1 VILGEPFIVN
11 GNTISGEGSGYDS
24 LSQLRIEIDQFVA
37 QFLPETGSTQKIG
50 PKVVHD
56 GLWGTLRLEPYE
68 VALLDTPLV
77 QRLRHLRQT
86 GLSFLTY
93 PSTTHSRFEH
103 TLGVVLQVMKLGDA
117 LLRPALEP
125 KKDDGRLTQDH
136 VRQMRLA
143 ALLHD
148 IGHGP
153 FSHTSEMVYGDAP
166 SLKEFKKKHPK
177 ANPHETMANL
187 ILTSEPFRKYFRE
200 AMQKGKEQNHNIEE
214 IANTIVGDVNNENPY
229 VTELLNGPFDAD
241 KLDYIFRDSHFS
253 GLPLDVD
260 LDRLWYTVRL
270 GKTKKEGDV
279 DDHLVVL
286 QGGVTALEQ
295 VFFSKMVLTAT
306 VYQHHKVRACDCMF
320 AGIIEYMR
328 EHGKTMEIRDKHLA
342 FHSPADFLWITD
354 DEFLSYGF
362 RTDDDQLHELI
373 HNLYFRRLL
382 KRALIISCPTVNVEE
397 EGALDNFNRLLNTH
411 EDAHLRREI
420 SREIW
425 EKAGR
430 PGMKEQ
436 VFLDMPKRPKFVAAD
451 ETYIYHAE
459 PSDTA
464 TNKPITL
471 NDLIKVDSWAKQY
484 MEHRYR
490 GHVFCPPEHRATV
503 AKAAIEVLQ
512 ERFDIKFKPE
522 AYQWCKVA
530 LPS

>member
-1 VILGEPFIVN
+1 MTENP
-11 GNTISGEGSGYDS
+11 TSGERSGFDS
-24 LSQLRIEIDQFVA
+24 LTVLRTEIEQFVA
-37 QFLPETGSTQKIG
+37 EFLPTPESIQKIG

-56 GLWGTLRLEPYE
+56 GLWGTLRLEPHE

-86 GLSFLTY
+86 GLTFLTF

-117 LLRPALEP
+117 LLRPVLEQN
-125 KKDDGRLTQDH
+125 KDDGRLTQDH

-166 SLKEFKKKHPK
+166 ALKEFKKGHPR
-177 ANPHETMANL
+177 ANPHEILANL

-200 AMQKGKEQNHNIEE
+200 AMQKGKEQNHNIEA

-260 LDRLWYTVRL
+260 LDRLWYTVRI
-270 GKTKKEGDV
+270 GKTGLRRDECE
-279 DDHLVVL
+279 HLVVL

-295 VFFSKMVLTAT
+295 VFFAKMVLTAT

-328 EHGKTMEIRDKHLA
+328 ENGITLGIRDKQLA
-342 FHSPADFLWITD
+342 FYSPSDFLWLTD

-362 RTDDDQLHELI
+362 RTDDNHLHELI

-382 KRALIISCPTVNVEE
+382 KRALIISSPTVNIEE
-397 EGALDNFNRLLNTH
+397 EGALDKFNNL
-411 EDAHLRREI
+411 
-420 SREIW
+420 
-425 EKAGR
+425 
-430 PGMKEQ
+430 
-436 VFLDMPKRPKFVAAD
+436 
-451 ETYIYHAE
+451 
-459 PSDTA
+459 
-464 TNKPITL
+464 
-471 NDLIKVDSWAKQY
+471 
-484 MEHRYR
+484 
-490 GHVFCPPEHRATV
+490 
-503 AKAAIEVLQ
+503 
-512 ERFDIKFKPE
+512 
-522 AYQWCKVA
+522 
-530 LPS
+530 